1 MRIVSGKYKGRLVR
15 PPKKIHARPTTDFA
29 KENLFNILDTR
40 IDFEGKE
47 VLDLFAGTGNISYE
61 FVSRGSKLVQAV
73 EKDYQHVRFIKET
86 AESMG
91 MAKLKVTR
99 AEVFRYL
106 SKCKSQYDIIFA
118 DPPYQMNDLEKL
130 PKMIA
135 SYSLLKKQGV
145 FILEHSKH
153 VDFSSLDGFYEK
165 RSYGS
170 VNFSFFK
177 LNN

>member
-29 KENLFNILDTR
+29 KENLFNILETR
-40 IDFEGKE
+40 IDFEEKE

-61 FVSRGSKLVQAV
+61 FVSRGCKFVRAI
-73 EKDYQHVRFIKET
+73 EKDYKHVKFIKET
-86 AESMG
+86 AEAMG
-91 MAKLKVTR
+91 MPELKVTR
-99 AEVFRYL
+99 GEVFRFL

-118 DPPYQMNDLEKL
+118 DPPYQMNNPEEL
-130 PKMIA
+130 PKII
-135 SYSLLKKQGV
+135 SGNRLLKPHGI

-153 VDFSSLDGFYEK
+153 IDLSALKGFYEN
-165 RSYGS
+165 RNYGS

-177 LNN
+177 FS